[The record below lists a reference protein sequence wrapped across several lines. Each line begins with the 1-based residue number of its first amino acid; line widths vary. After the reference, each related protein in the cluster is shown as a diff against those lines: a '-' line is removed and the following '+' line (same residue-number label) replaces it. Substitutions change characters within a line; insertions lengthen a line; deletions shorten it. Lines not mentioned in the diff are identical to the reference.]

1 MGNKKPLKKVT
12 EEGRRYTRAQ
22 VSGTVFTLDLAVI
35 ATPKPFLSSI
45 FSVHTC
51 NCEGSY
57 RVHLQTPIPKDIFYV
72 ADYISIS

>member
-1 MGNKKPLKKVT
+1 MGDKKPLKKVT

-22 VSGTVFTLDLAVI
+22 VSGTVFTLAFAVI
-35 ATPKPFLSSI
+35 ATPTPLLSPL

-57 RVHLQTPIPKDIFYV
+57 RVHLQAPIPKEIFHV
-72 ADYISIS
+72 AAYISIS